1 MKSAFIS
8 IGRLGR
14 IGQEDTLFFFELLL
28 CESSRYE
35 RNTMI
40 MDTPRSHR
48 NVVYSYGPG
57 TTLLSFW
64 RKQFRCQ

>member
-1 MKSAFIS
+1 MKSAFVS

-28 CESSRYE
+28 CESFRYE

-40 MDTPRSHR
+40 IDTPKT
-48 NVVYSYGPG
+48 P
-57 TTLLSFW
+57 
-64 RKQFRCQ
+64 